1 MILISVKSDVID
13 CRRQFEKDLDAE
25 RYLKRIKGLLFLH
38 RERLL
43 RPYKNAIGA
52 TRMRSLQRARAKIKY
67 SEEMAK
73 AIPLRIEIINTN
85 ANQLQ
90 LQIK

>member
-25 RYLKRIKGLLFLH
+25 RYLRRIKRLIHLH
-38 RERLL
+38 RICQL
-43 RPYKNAIGA
+43 RPLKNEIKNSRKRSVRRMIATVEYKY
-52 TRMRSLQRARAKIKY
+52 TLKT
-67 SEEMAK
+67 